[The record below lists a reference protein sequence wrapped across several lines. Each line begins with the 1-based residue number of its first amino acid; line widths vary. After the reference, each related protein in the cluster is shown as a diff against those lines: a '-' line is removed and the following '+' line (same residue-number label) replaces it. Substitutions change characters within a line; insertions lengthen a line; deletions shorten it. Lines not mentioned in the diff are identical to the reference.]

1 METFLYSASTNGFYL
16 PSVHGE
22 IIPDDAVEISQEEY
36 KALLSG
42 QENGRAIVAGQ
53 NGRPVL
59 GEADIPTDEQIRAAT
74 VALVQ
79 AHLDAAARELRYDSI
94 ESAITYA
101 DEPVVPKFQAEGQAF
116 RTWRSLV
123 WAKCYAILDEVN
135 AGTRAIP
142 TDDELIAALPVL
154 SLPST

>member
-1 METFLYSASTNGFYL
+1 M
-16 PSVHGE
+16 
-22 IIPDDAVEISQEEY
+22 
-36 KALLSG
+36 LSG

-123 WAKCYAILDEVN
+123 WAKCYAIL
-135 AGTRAIP
+135 TK
-142 TDDELIAALPVL
+142 
-154 SLPST
+154 